1 MGVQAPRSAHRCRR
15 ASDPGNPRLPVCTPC
30 PHSAREPGPENGSAA
45 VRGTE
50 AQAQDNGKWG
60 WGGEEHS
67 GTQGGH
73 RQRGSMLPPLRG
85 REQLLSARQGPTSLL
100 ATTQEKQGNPC
111 FYENLPF

>member
-60 WGGEEHS
+60 WGGEEGMCHS
-67 GTQGGH
+67 DFKEDGGCI
-73 RQRGSMLPPLRG
+73 PPHP
-85 REQLLSARQGPTSLL
+85 SHTSVSV
-100 ATTQEKQGNPC
+100 PDY
-111 FYENLPF
+111 FP